1 MKTLSIIIL
10 ILFFAILSSCSNQ
23 KTEKIQS
30 AKAKNEVYEKE
41 PNDSANYQHIKYDFY
56 LSKTGQLSER
66 KLVHAKDTKC
76 NCLFEVNY
84 DSTFKI
90 YTDDTIIE
98 KPLNTIIDIYS
109 LAWIDST
116 EFSKDKR
123 KVYYFHGNSDGGNRE
138 IVSKADPATF
148 KRLCEYRWGI
158 DKNYVFYKTDFL
170 KGLNL
175 ENLQVLRP
183 PDTSDHFVQ
192 YVKDDKKVFHE
203 DQIVQGAD
211 AKTFK
216 VVSGQK
222 WDAEDK
228 NFKYETGYAFGRSNK
243 QTHAV
248 KSP

>member
-1 MKTLSIIIL
+1 MKALFIIIL
-10 ILFFAILSSCSNQ
+10 ILLFVILSSCSNQ
-23 KTEKIQS
+23 KSEKIQS
-30 AKAKNEVYEKE
+30 TKTKVEVYAKE
-41 PNDSANYQHIKYDFY
+41 PNDSANYKHIKNDFY

-66 KLVHAKDTKC
+66 KLFFAKDTNC
-76 NCLFEVNY
+76 NCLFEVYY
-84 DSTFKI
+84 DSIFKI

-109 LAWIDST
+109 FVWMDST
-116 EFSKDKR
+116 EFSKDNY

-175 ENLQVLRP
+175 KNLQILYP
-183 PDTSDHFVQ
+183 TDTSDHFVQ
-192 YVKDDKKVFHE
+192 YVKDNKKVFHE
-203 DQIVQGAD
+203 DQIVKGAD
-211 AKTFK
+211 AMTFK
-216 VVSGQK
+216 VASGQK

-228 NFKYETGYAFGRSNK
+228 NFKYATGYVFGRANK

-248 KSP
+248 KDQ